1 MRSTERHLRIKSAIS
16 HYLKAKELYTDSRGK
31 VEVSEEFLLDYAKKG
46 IAASQ
51 FIYHATNRP
60 NFANTAFGRMMT
72 RFHPYGWNSIR
83 RRANIIND
91 YMLTEGYGNFEAN
104 KRFER
109 QMSADL
115 MVSALSVVF
124 AASLFDGK
132 CVPISPAA
140 REPYMASERE

>member
-1 MRSTERHLRIKSAIS
+1 MESAKDKGITKKFLDLGSLAMRSTERHLRIKSAIS

-72 RFHPYGWNSIR
+72 RR
-83 RRANIIND
+83 CR
-91 YMLTEGYGNFEAN
+91 
-104 KRFER
+104 
-109 QMSADL
+109 
-115 MVSALSVVF
+115 
-124 AASLFDGK
+124 
-132 CVPISPAA
+132 
-140 REPYMASERE
+140 